1 MYTGIMT
8 TDASLKI
15 LVVILSA
22 TLALFLVLS
31 IVAVIK
37 VIQVFSSLRKITKRA
52 EQIADKAE
60 AVTDFFE
67 KSATPL
73 ALTRFLSNVA
83 EVVNKH
89 KRSK

>member
-1 MYTGIMT
+1 MT

-22 TLALFLVLS
+22 TLALFLILA

-37 VIQVFSSLRKITKRA
+37 VIQVFSSLKRITTKA
-52 EQIADKAE
+52 EEIADKAE

-67 KSATPL
+67 KSAAPL
-73 ALTRFLSNVA
+73 ALTRFLTNVA
-83 EVVNKH
+83 DVVSKH
-89 KRSK
+89 KKTK